1 MKLIKE
7 LNAYN
12 QEIIE
17 AQKAYKDSVHNR
29 YSWLNKNR
37 VKINTIYPN
46 RGQIYETVKIK
57 KALKYDWYAQDLN
70 EDIYYFKPKTDTL
83 SLKQDFPNGVTGNE
97 GFSVFG
103 TILDSN
109 FEEVIGSRYEEYKN
123 VQVYITNLKEV
134 DLPNTNKSRGVITK
148 VYVMID
154 KNTGYYKI
162 GRSVNPKIRERTL
175 QSEKPTIEM
184 LFNFN
189 ARVRDEKDLH
199 NMFKSKRI
207 RGEWF
212 DLSGSDVN
220 KIKGYFN
227 NQI

>member
-46 RGQIYETVKIK
+46 RGQIYEIVKIK

>member
-17 AQKAYKDSVHNR
+17 AQKSYKDSVRNR
-29 YSWLNKNR
+29 HSWLNKNR

-46 RGQIYETVKIK
+46 RGQIYEIVKIK

>member
-46 RGQIYETVKIK
+46 RGQIYEIVKIK

-70 EDIYYFKPKTDTL
+70 EDIYYFKPKTHTL
-83 SLKQDFPNGVTGNE
+83 SLKQDFLNGVTGNE
-97 GFSVFG
+97 SFSVFG